1 MKKINSINY
10 GGKVLGIGCVFLMI
24 IPGALYLIQQLYKS
38 SILYRMTIVSAT
50 VGAII
55 IFGFFIHL
63 AMELQQDKKIDAYYT
78 KHKNVKIKIDDR
90 NYECSACGNRKVK
103 EQSTH
108 CEICGCRFEEIADK
122 TPQQIIDG
130 R

>member
-10 GGKVLGIGCVFLMI
+10 GGKVLGIGCVFLLI
-24 IPGALYLIQQLYKS
+24 IPGVLYLVQKLYESKIIYVMKVAS
-38 SILYRMTIVSAT
+38 TI

-63 AMELQQDKKIDAYYT
+63 AIELQQDKKIDAYYT

-90 NYECSACGNRKVK
+90 NYECGACGNREVK
-103 EQSTH
+103 MQSTY
-108 CEICGCRFEEIADK
+108 CEICGCKFEDIADK
-122 TPQQIIDG
+122 TPQEIVDEI
-130 R
+130 